1 MRKAINEN
9 PMVQIALVG
18 ALLLI
23 AALFLL
29 MRSGGG
35 DSGSPAG
42 GQAANPASATAPTGA
57 PASSPAPTGSAPSP
71 AAPASQL
78 APGPGLPRKV
88 LASYRSGDVVVLLV
102 VRQGGIDDALV
113 RAAVQ
118 RLRSEPGV
126 AVFVTDSRH
135 IAGYA
140 AITQG
145 VSVDRTPALVV
156 VKPRSGGGAPQATV
170 SYGFRSAHS
179 IAQTV
184 RDALYKG
191 PERSY
196 DP

>member
-9 PMVQIALVG
+9 PVVQIALVG

-42 GQAANPASATAPTGA
+42 GQAANPAAAVTTSA
-57 PASSPAPTGSAPSP
+57 PASSLTPTGAAAPT
-71 AAPASQL
+71 SQL
-78 APGPGLPRKV
+78 APGPGLPKKV

-102 VRQGGIDDALV
+102 VRQGGIDDAPV
-113 RAAVQ
+113 RAAVE

-135 IAGYA
+135 IADYA

-145 VSVDRTPALVV
+145 VAVDRTPALVV
-156 VKPRSGGGAPQATV
+156 VKPRSGGGTPEATV
-170 SYGFRSAHS
+170 SYGFRSVHS
-179 IAQTV
+179 VDQTV